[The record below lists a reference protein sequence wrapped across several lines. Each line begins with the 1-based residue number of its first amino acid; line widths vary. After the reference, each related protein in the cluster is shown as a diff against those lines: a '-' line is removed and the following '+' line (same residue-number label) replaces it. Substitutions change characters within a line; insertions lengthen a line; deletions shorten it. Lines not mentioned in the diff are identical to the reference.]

1 MDVDVVIDMSR
12 MSLSHFLDDTV
23 FHHAMEEEFIKDPKP
38 EQGYL
43 GLWLLECLIDDH
55 RYAGASELSSYRNRF
70 RKQLEQQNVRREKDN
85 RENKPVWSEEHVDK
99 MCWSFDIFLM
109 EMASNYIDN

>member
-1 MDVDVVIDMSR
+1 MEVDTVIDMSR

-23 FHHAMEEEFIKDPKP
+23 FQHEMYEEFLKDPKP
-38 EQGYL
+38 ERGWL
-43 GLWLLECLIDDH
+43 GLWLLENLIDDH

-70 RKQLEQQNVRREKDN
+70 RKQMEQQNVRRKKDD
-85 RENKPVWSEEHVDK
+85 RENKPPWSEEFVDK

-109 EMASNYIDN
+109 EMASNYIEN

>member
-1 MDVDVVIDMSR
+1 MEVNTVIDMSR
-12 MSLSHFLDDTV
+12 MSLSHFLDSTTMHYELEDS
-23 FHHAMEEEFIKDPKP
+23 FIKDPKP
-38 EQGYL
+38 ECGWL

-70 RKQLEQQNVRREKDN
+70 RKQLEQQNVRRASDP

-109 EMASNYIDN
+109 EMASNYIEN

>member
-1 MDVDVVIDMSR
+1 MEVDTVIDMSR
-12 MSLSHFLDDTV
+12 MSLSHFLDDSIFQHEMHEAFT
-23 FHHAMEEEFIKDPKP
+23 KDPKP
-38 EQGYL
+38 ECGWL
-43 GLWLLECLIDDH
+43 GLWLLENLIDDH

-70 RKQLEQQNVRREKDN
+70 RNSMEQENSRRQKNDY
-85 RENKPVWSEEHVDK
+85 ENKPVWSEEHVDK

>member
-1 MDVDVVIDMSR
+1 MEVDTVIDMSR

-23 FHHAMEEEFIKDPKP
+23 FPYQMLEDFIKDPKP
-38 EQGYL
+38 DSGWL
-43 GLWLLECLIDDH
+43 GLWLLENLIDDH

-70 RKQLEQQNVRREKDN
+70 RKQMEQQNVRRASDKK
-85 RENKPVWSEEHVDK
+85 ENKPVWSEEHVDK

-109 EMASNYIDN
+109 EMASNYIEN